1 MQYVEC
7 EELSKEARMGLKRVG
22 SLVVLSLVAAMAIAI
37 PVRASL
43 TAEALPA
50 VSLADALEL
59 AGVALPTDGSGLILH
74 ADFPAGSPY
83 NVGGASYTAL
93 TLDLTPDGVKTLS
106 AVPASAASAAPGTE
120 VEECTDPAFAS
131 VGKRWNEEDLPIDF
145 AINHR
150 TVPNY
155 MSPWLTTRS
164 IREAHQVWGLTNS
177 KCESKDS
184 IDFRFNYVGSSRARV
199 KYDQVSIAEFG
210 RLGRAVA
217 MSYVWYSGTRI
228 REVDL
233 RLNKSYRWTNRAG
246 VSKRYNVKNVAV
258 HEIGHA
264 LGLDDLGQP
273 HGSLTMFGVIGKGE
287 LRKTTLGKGDV
298 KGAQLAQP

>member
-1 MQYVEC
+1 
-7 EELSKEARMGLKRVG
+7 MGLKRAG
-22 SLVVLSLVAAMAIAI
+22 SLVVLSLVAAMAVAI

-43 TAEALPA
+43 TADALPV
-50 VSLADALEL
+50 VSFADALAL
-59 AGVALPTDGSGLILH
+59 ADVALPTDGSGLILH
-74 ADFPAGSPY
+74 ADFPASSPY
-83 NVGGASYTAL
+83 KVGGASYTAL
-93 TLDLTPDGVKTLS
+93 TLDLTPNGVKTLS
-106 AVPASAASAAPGTE
+106 AVPASAADAGPGSE

-131 VGKRWNEEDLPIDF
+131 VGKRWSTEDLPIRF

-150 TVPNY
+150 TLPKY

-164 IREAHQVWGLTNS
+164 IREAHQVWGLTNT
-177 KCESKDS
+177 KCDNKDS
-184 IDFRFNYVGSSRARV
+184 IDFRFNYVGSARAHV
-199 KYDQVSIAEFG
+199 GYDKVSITEFG

-233 RLNKSYRWTNRAG
+233 KMNKSYMWANRPDALT
-246 VSKRYNVKNVAV
+246 RYNVKNVAV

-264 LGLDDLGQP
+264 LGLDDLSNP

-298 KGAQLAQP
+298 KGAELTQP